1 MSFRKNLMCAG
12 AGLLLTACG
21 GGGGGDGLGGSSY
34 DNEIV
39 VRVVFEDGAAF
50 RSVAAVNGDYS
61 ELRVIFDANDNDEI
75 DDGDVAFYYINEY
88 DGSTYDRYVEL
99 QQYDAGNFDPIL
111 NSGIRATFNGDTF
124 EWVLDRDVLENL
136 FGDDLLEVTEA
147 TWVSVEANKDGASVV
162 GATDYIPDTDDFIE
176 LDLSG
181 RYEDDE
187 GDMMPENGTPAVDLL
202 SVRVLFY

>member
-1 MSFRKNLMCAG
+1 MSFRKNLMCVG

-61 ELRVIFDANDNDEI
+61 ELRVIFDANDSDEI

-111 NSGIRATFNGDTF
+111 NSGIRATFNEDTF
-124 EWVLDRDVLENL
+124 EWVLDRAVLENL
-136 FGDDLLEVTEA
+136 FGDELLEVTEA
-147 TWVSVEANKDGASVV
+147 TWVGVEAHKDGAS
-162 GATDYIPDTDDFIE
+162 DYIPDTDDFIE

-181 RYEDDE
+181 RYEDDVDE
-187 GDMMPENGTPAVDLL
+187 MTPAVDLR
-202 SVRVLFY
+202 SVRVLFFD